1 MKNYLN
7 KQTAYSHLIYIYC
20 MELEKNIAQ
29 AYAELGNTFYKI
41 VRLDLTKNEY
51 DIVSEKPEIVIAA
64 EKKIGACTELVDFL
78 CSSGVVHEKDLKT
91 IENYLEVNSLKKH
104 FCANERL
111 QLQIR
116 RKIKDQFRWVT
127 IVLFKSSLYS
137 ENSQIV
143 WMFINDIHDS
153 MSRDIEIQRDLEY
166 YCKYDTLTGVNNYY
180 SYQLLCKN
188 FISKTDKGSIGLI
201 FADLN
206 GLKLI
211 NDTRGHGAGNEFL
224 QSFARKLLEHFSS
237 EFIYRISGDE
247 FLIVIPN
254 CKENEFTF
262 SAKKFENFLNQEPV
276 PQAALG
282 YCWMA
287 HPVHIEDVS
296 REAEIH
302 MYQSKEAFYEKHPEY
317 KRGIAELN
325 YKREMDAILKTLAN
339 SYDAIITVDLIRDTF
354 WILKQGPSATY
365 GKDVDSYTK
374 MSEKFLAA
382 VDEEYKE
389 MVSSINSIDNL
400 RNDLRKKSSITMEF
414 KMSNGRWVRTMFKA
428 IETSNGEPTKILL
441 ITEHLDHDR
450 ILELEKT
457 KDLMLEHQII
467 EGLSKGFTLIC
478 QIDVPTKNILVY
490 KNISLKDS
498 IPAAIK
504 SLSYDAVINW
514 FVGKFVVEEDRD
526 RTANAIRLESVMAK
540 LENRD
545 VTTVLFRTTPEFHD
559 TKSISYS
566 MFYFYKLASNP
577 NKLVLATKNVTNS
590 MG

>member
-1 MKNYLN
+1 MLLSSEISKAIFGMA
-7 KQTAYSHLIYIYC
+7 K
-20 MELEKNIAQ
+20 
-29 AYAELGNTFYKI
+29 TFYKTLKVNLTANSYQI
-41 VRLDLTKNEY
+41 VKTNDRELNDKEIQLDSFSSWIESFANSGNVHENDRNVFKNRLSIGSLTQHLKNEDSFRIQY
-51 DIVSEKPEIVIAA
+51 RRKVKDSYRWVSLEIIKTDSFSEDNQVVWLFVRDIHSNY
-64 EKKIGACTELVDFL
+64 
-78 CSSGVVHEKDLKT
+78 VHE
-91 IENYLEVNSLKKH
+91 
-104 FCANERL
+104 
-111 QLQIR
+111 
-116 RKIKDQFRWVT
+116 
-127 IVLFKSSLYS
+127 
-137 ENSQIV
+137 
-143 WMFINDIHDS
+143 M
-153 MSRDIEIQRDLEY
+153 EIQRELEH
-166 YCKYDTLTGVNNYY
+166 YCKFDTLTGLNNYY

-188 FISKTDKGSIGLI
+188 YAAIEEKTSIGLI

-224 QSFARKLLEHFSS
+224 QTFARKLLEHFSS
-237 EFIYRISGDE
+237 EHIYRISGDE

-254 CKENEFTF
+254 CKESEFTF
-262 SAKKFENFLNQEPV
+262 SAKKFETFLNQETV
-276 PQAALG
+276 PQASLG

-302 MYQSKEAFYEKHPEY
+302 MYQSKEAFYGKHPEY

-339 SYDAIITVDLIRDTF
+339 SYDAIITIDLIRDTF
-354 WILKQGPSATY
+354 WILKQGAGVTF
-365 GKDVDSYTK
+365 GKNAETYTK
-374 MSEKFLAA
+374 MTENFMIA
-382 VDEEYKE
+382 VDDEYKE
-389 MVSSINSIDNL
+389 MVTTVNSIDNL
-400 RNDLRKKSSITMEF
+400 RNDLRKKSSVTIEF
-414 KMSNGRWVRTMFKA
+414 KMVDGRWVRTMFKA
-428 IETSNGEPTKILL
+428 IETLNGEPTKILL

-450 ILELEKT
+450 VLELEKT

-490 KNISLKDS
+490 KNIALKDS
-498 IPAAIK
+498 IPTAIRN
-504 SLSYDAVINW
+504 LSYDAVVTW
-514 FVGKFVVEEDRD
+514 FTNKFVVEEDRE
-526 RTANAIRLESVMAK
+526 RTANALRLEAVTTK

-559 TKSISYS
+559 TVSVSYS